1 MRENLPRGDMARLLL
16 AWLLI
21 ATSNW
26 AFIVAVAVYA
36 FVEQGAGGVALI
48 SVARLIPAML
58 SAPLSGQL
66 LDRAQRDRIASLF
79 TLIYAGTMAGA
90 AVLAIAEAPLWAVGV
105 LVAVGGAASV
115 APRPALQTM
124 MPALARSPEELTRA
138 TAWWGGL
145 DNGAY
150 LLGSGIGGIAIA
162 ALDTGPV
169 MAAAAACSVLA
180 AALAL
185 TLPATQATAVDDEE
199 DDQSGDGI
207 LATVGAGFRAA
218 KEIPAFRTPLFLFTG
233 LVVLEGAT
241 DVQFVALAIDTLDMG
256 EGGPG
261 LLYAVWGAG
270 GIAGSALILAL
281 IRRRGYGLAMALGV
295 LTLGLALALVSIETV
310 TFALILMVPAG
321 LGFALVDTASM
332 GLVPRLADDAVAGR
346 IYGLYEFLYGAATA
360 AGALLAA
367 PLINVAGVGGSFI
380 VLGGG
385 YAVMGILAWR
395 ALSKLDE
402 GQEEAGRV
410 RELLRGVAFLRPL
423 PLPRLERLVRNSRPL
438 SLTAG
443 TEIITRGEPGDD
455 YFVIEQ
461 GTVDIVEYGRTQG
474 PDEGFGEIALLKDI
488 PRTATVRAKTHVRL
502 RALDRKAFLGA
513 VTADG
518 DASAMAGSVVEEH
531 LARPMVTGDSD

>member
-1 MRENLPRGDMARLLL
+1 MAKLLL

-21 ATSNW
+21 STSTW
-26 AFIVAVAVYA
+26 AFVVAVAVYG
-36 FVEQGAGGVALI
+36 FLEQGAGGVAAV
-48 SVARLIPAML
+48 SVARLVPAML
-58 SAPLSGQL
+58 AAPLTGHL
-66 LDRAQRDRIASLF
+66 LDRARRDRVAAFF
-79 TLIYAGTMAGA
+79 TLIYAATMAGA
-90 AVLAIAEAPLWAVGV
+90 AVLTIAEAPLWAVAAF
-105 LVAVGGAASV
+105 VAIGGAASV

-145 DNGAY
+145 DNAAY
-150 LLGSGIGGIAIA
+150 LLGSGIGGLAIV

-169 MAAAAACSVLA
+169 MGVAAACSVLA
-180 AALAL
+180 AVLAIG
-185 TLPATQATAVDDEE
+185 LPATKATAVDDEE
-199 DDQSGDGI
+199 DDQGDDGM
-207 LATVGAGFRAA
+207 LATVSAGFRAA
-218 KEIPAFRTPLFLFTG
+218 REIPPLRTPLFLFTAL
-233 LVVLEGAT
+233 LVLDGTT
-241 DVQFVALAIDTLDMG
+241 DVQFVALALDNLDMG

-270 GIAGSALILAL
+270 GIAGSALILWL

-295 LTLGLALALVSIETV
+295 LILGLSFALVSLETV
-310 TFALILMVPAG
+310 AIALILMVPAG
-321 LGFALVDTASM
+321 LGFALVDTAAM

-346 IYGLYEFLYGAATA
+346 IYGLYEFLVGAATA
-360 AGALLAA
+360 AGALLAPA
-367 PLINVAGVGGSFI
+367 LIDMAGVGGSFVI
-380 VLGGG
+380 LGGA
-385 YAVMGILAWR
+385 YALMGILAWP
-395 ALSKLDE
+395 ALARLDV

-438 SLTAG
+438 SLPEG
-443 TEIITRGEPGDD
+443 TDIIKRGEPGDD
-455 YFVIEQ
+455 FFVIEQ

-488 PRTATVRAKTHVRL
+488 PRTATVRAATHVRL

-531 LARPMVTGDSD
+531 LARPMIEPGNGEEG